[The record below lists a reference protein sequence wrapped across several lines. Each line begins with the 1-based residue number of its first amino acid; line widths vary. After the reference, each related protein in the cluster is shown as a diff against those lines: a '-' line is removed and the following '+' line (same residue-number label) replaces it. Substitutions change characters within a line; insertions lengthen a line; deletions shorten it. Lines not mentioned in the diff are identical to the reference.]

1 MHRENLGE
9 GKEAERLIYSLTIKG
24 AQIEIKLAWK
34 EHNRLYLPLQK
45 HTNRVIELHR
55 FPFPPLVGD
64 AVITSLKGIEIGIR
78 TADCVPLVLV
88 GEENVGVVH
97 AGWRGIY
104 SGIVEKTIELLSK
117 KEKVDELF
125 AFIGPSAKGCCYEVG
140 EEFKEMF
147 PEEVTVRHG
156 QLFMDTQQAVVK
168 RLKSMGITKIKFLN
182 RCTICDK
189 SLPSY
194 RRDRTQKRM
203 LTSVRLG

>member
-24 AQIEIKLAWK
+24 ARIEIKLAWK

-45 HTNRVIELHR
+45 HTNRVIELRR

-64 AVITSLKGIEIGIR
+64 AVITSLRGIEIGIR

-88 GEENVGVVH
+88 GEENIGVVH

-104 SGIVEKTIELLSK
+104 SGIVEKAIELLSK

-147 PEEVTVRHG
+147 PEEVTVRNG
-156 QLFMDTQQAVVK
+156 RLFMDTQQAVVK
-168 RLKSMGITKIKFLN
+168 RLKNMGITKIKSLN

-203 LTSVRLG
+203 LTSVRLR